1 MHNAEAVLKNKSR
14 KKKKIFLL
22 EGVLTNYRVPVFKR
36 LSAFNDI
43 DLVVFSIPPTRAQRK
58 EALRMVRTVNEFNHK
73 LIPCVSIG
81 SKILLPKFA
90 WYIIKERPDIVILQ
104 IMDYLC
110 LFICKLLKIPFIWWT
125 SGTPA
130 CFKPEV
136 RKGALQKLLSKM
148 HIRTRIAFLSD
159 AIIVYSESGKEYLI
173 SKGKSSES
181 IFVAYNSMDTE
192 ELLKY
197 RQAIEK
203 NSSIVEKMQANYNL
217 KGKKVILFVG
227 RLIKSHRVDLLLNAF
242 YLIQQHMNDV
252 SLLIVGEGPEFPALL
267 KLKKQLKLRN
277 VFFLGPIYDNW
288 ELSKL
293 FYLTDV
299 YVIPGA
305 CSLTAKFAMT
315 FSKPVVSV
323 ACGLEVYSI
332 ENGRNGFITT
342 PGDYKEFANRILEL
356 LSNKELRERM
366 GKGAY
371 KTIKEKVNIHKM
383 IKGFQDAIEYVSH
396 GWDFQ

>member
-1 MHNAEAVLKNKSR
+1 
-14 KKKKIFLL
+14 
-22 EGVLTNYRVPVFKR
+22 
-36 LSAFNDI
+36 
-43 DLVVFSIPPTRAQRK
+43 
-58 EALRMVRTVNEFNHK
+58 
-73 LIPCVSIG
+73 
-81 SKILLPKFA
+81 
-90 WYIIKERPDIVILQ
+90 
-104 IMDYLC
+104 
-110 LFICKLLKIPFIWWT
+110 
-125 SGTPA
+125 
-130 CFKPEV
+130 
-136 RKGALQKLLSKM
+136 LLSKM